1 LAIGF
6 GSRLLMNEA
15 GNTTAAVQQYLVDLA
30 QAPGQSSAEPL
41 VRSLLARSVH
51 RLRILCAAL
60 LHRSYPRLTQAPLNL
75 EADELLGAVV
85 ERLLKALEK
94 VRPQSVRQFFALANK
109 HMRWELND
117 LARRLDE
124 KGCPVELFE
133 GLAVAPESS
142 GSNLSL
148 DAQRMLE
155 AIESLPQEEGEVFS
169 LVRIQGLSQTEVAEL
184 LEVSAKTVQRR
195 LNRSLLL
202 LTEVLADLRPDGP
215 STGDAFAGDA
225 MM

>member
-1 LAIGF
+1 
-6 GSRLLMNEA
+6 MDEA
-15 GNTTAAVQQYLVDLA
+15 CNTTAAIHQYLIDLA
-30 QAPGQSSAEPL
+30 EAPGRSSAEPL
-41 VRSLLARSVH
+41 VRALLGRAVH
-51 RLRILCAAL
+51 RLQFLCSAL

-94 VRPQSVRQFFALANK
+94 VRPNSVRQFFALANQ

-124 KGCPVELFE
+124 KGCPVGLVE
-133 GLAVAPESS
+133 GLAMAPESS

-148 DAQRMLE
+148 DARRMLQ
-155 AIESLPQEEGEVFS
+155 AIDNLPEEEGEVFS

-184 LEVSAKTVQRR
+184 LGVSAKTVQRR

-202 LTEVLADLRPDGP
+202 LTEALADLCPDAS
-215 STGDAFAGDA
+215 STGDAPAGDA
-225 MM
+225 LL